1 MHSRAEGG
9 SFMVPAASIALLE
22 DYAGEEEDAMDMP
35 GYPSGEHAARRRRT
49 GGGRRRKSDTASLIP
64 AGVGGNSA
72 DLDTSQVRRLLEDFV
87 SEDEEPADLE
97 RADEMSPMEQ
107 RMRARSGHPGVTSV
121 PDDIHS
127 SILQPGGKT
136 ALLTPCQEIILARRI
151 EHGDH
156 LAKDA
161 LVNSN
166 LRLVTSIAQRYQGR
180 GLAMEDLMQEG
191 VIGLIRAAE
200 KFNWRRGFRFST
212 YATHWIRQTIMRAI
226 ANSGRSIRLPAYVV
240 DTIGRLTRIRGE
252 LENSLGRAPSR
263 AELAQA
269 AGMQEDQLIE
279 LLQSMVEPASLDMPL
294 GEDGE
299 RSLAEVIPAEENQSP
314 SARVFRHA
322 VQEEVARALK
332 SLTPREQEVLR
343 LRFGLNGHE
352 PHTLEQIGKELHM
365 TRERARQLELQ
376 ALEKLRGNRA
386 GARLKETIASE

>member
-1 MHSRAEGG
+1 
-9 SFMVPAASIALLE
+9 V
-22 DYAGEEEDAMDMP
+22 
-35 GYPSGEHAARRRRT
+35 
-49 GGGRRRKSDTASLIP
+49 
-64 AGVGGNSA
+64 V
-72 DLDTSQVRRLLEDFV
+72 
-87 SEDEEPADLE
+87 
-97 RADEMSPMEQ
+97 
-107 RMRARSGHPGVTSV
+107 SV
-121 PDDIHS
+121 PEDIHS

-136 ALLTPCQEIILARRI
+136 VLLTPCQEIILARRI
-151 EHGDH
+151 ENGDRI
-156 LAKDA
+156 AKDA

-180 GLAMEDLMQEG
+180 GLPMEDLMQEG

-240 DTIGRLTRIRGE
+240 DTIGRLTRVRGE

-269 AGMQEDQLIE
+269 ASMPEEQLIE

-294 GEDGE
+294 GDDGE
-299 RSLAEVIPAEENQSP
+299 RSLADILPANENQSP

-322 VQEEVARALK
+322 LQEEIGRALK
-332 SLTPREQEVLR
+332 SLTPREQDVLR
-343 LRFGLNGHE
+343 LRFGLNGAE
-352 PHTLEQIGKELHM
+352 PHTLEQIGRELHI

-376 ALEKLRGNRA
+376 ALDKLRGNRA
-386 GARLKETIASE
+386 GERLRETLEAA